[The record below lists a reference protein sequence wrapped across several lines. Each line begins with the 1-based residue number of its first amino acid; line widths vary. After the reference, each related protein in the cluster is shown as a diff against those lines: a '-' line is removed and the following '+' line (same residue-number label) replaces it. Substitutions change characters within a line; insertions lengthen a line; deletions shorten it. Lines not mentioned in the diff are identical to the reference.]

1 MRSDSLKA
9 SVKSILNPKLV
20 SVSADERLDTVDDIM
35 ALGHVRHL
43 PVVKAGELV
52 GIVSQRDLLRASLSS
67 ISNVGLGEKR
77 AFLTSIKL
85 HEIMTRDVITITPDT
100 SIQEA
105 AEIMADEKIGC
116 LPVVD
121 NNHLMGMI
129 TETDLL
135 HFMAELGRADSPRKN
150 SSKKKKGAA

>member
-1 MRSDSLKA
+1 MKSP
-9 SVKSILNPKLV
+9 VKSLMNEKLV
-20 SVSADERLDTVDDIM
+20 TVSADERLDTVDDIM

-77 AFLTSIKL
+77 AFLNSVKIR
-85 HEIMTRDVITITPDT
+85 EIMSPAVVTITPAT
-100 SIQEA
+100 TVQEA

-121 NNHLMGMI
+121 NNRLVGMV

-135 HFMAELGRADSPRKN
+135 HHMAEKGRARPSRAASP
-150 SSKKKKGAA
+150 S

>member
-1 MRSDSLKA
+1 MRSESLKA
-9 SVKSILNPKLV
+9 PVKSILHPKLV
-20 SVSADERLDTVDDIM
+20 TVSADERLDTVDDIM

-52 GIVSQRDLLRASLSS
+52 GIVSHRDLLRASLSS

-85 HEIMTRDVITITPDT
+85 HEVMTRDVITITPET

-105 AEIMADEKIGC
+105 AEIMADERIGC

-121 NNHLMGMI
+121 DNRLMGMI

-135 HFMAELGRADSPRKN
+135 HYIAELGRTSRPRKN
-150 SSKKKKGAA
+150 SPRKKRGAA

>member
-1 MRSDSLKA
+1 VKA
-9 SVKSILNPKLV
+9 PVKSLMNEKLV
-20 SVSADERLDTVDDIM
+20 TVSADERLDTVDDIM
-35 ALGHVRHL
+35 ALGQVRHL
-43 PVVKAGELV
+43 PVVKGGDLV

-77 AFLTSIKL
+77 AFLNSVKIR
-85 HEIMTRDVITITPDT
+85 EIMSPAVITITPGT
-100 SIQEA
+100 TVQEA

-121 NNHLMGMI
+121 NNRLVGMV

-135 HFMAELGRADSPRKN
+135 HYMAEKGRTRRSRAASSP
-150 SSKKKKGAA
+150 

>member
-1 MRSDSLKA
+1 MKA
-9 SVKSILNPKLV
+9 PVKSLMNEKLV
-20 SVSADERLDTVDDIM
+20 TVSADERLDTVDDIM
-35 ALGHVRHL
+35 ALGQVRHL
-43 PVVKAGELV
+43 PVVKGGDLV

-77 AFLTSIKL
+77 AFLNSVKIR
-85 HEIMTRDVITITPDT
+85 EIMSPAVITITPGT
-100 SIQEA
+100 TVQEA

-121 NNHLMGMI
+121 NNRLVGMV

-135 HFMAELGRADSPRKN
+135 HYMAEKGRTRRSRAASSP
-150 SSKKKKGAA
+150 

>member
-1 MRSDSLKA
+1 MNA
-9 SVKSILNPKLV
+9 QIVT
-20 SVSADERLDTVDDIM
+20 VSADERLDTVDDIM

-52 GIVSQRDLLRASLSS
+52 GIVSERDLLRASLSS

-77 AFLTSIKL
+77 AFLNSIKL
-85 HEIMTRDVITITPDT
+85 REIMSSGVVTITPAT
-100 SIQEA
+100 SVQEA

-121 NNHLMGMI
+121 DNQLVGMV

-135 HFMAELGRADSPRKN
+135 HFMAERGRARRSR
-150 SSKKKKGAA
+150 